1 MSVPVAQNL
10 QNKLWS
16 INAVQALE
24 TSGQT
29 ESQTYETE
37 STVTACPASSYRE
50 SPGLCLCVC
59 VCVFV
64 WKGWVWLSLNN
75 QPWFTAESGAGA
87 STGLQNEAVITTPPP
102 PHRKTKKTFSHL
114 AFPHGV
120 TTVRWES
127 HDARES
133 SQAVLLQK
141 QNVSWETDFITN
153 TDVPH
158 LSRLNQGAVIN
169 APRDKHLWK
178 VILLFT

>member
-59 VCVFV
+59 VCVCV
-64 WKGWVWLSLNN
+64 CVCSCEKDGCDW
-75 QPWFTAESGAGA
+75 A
-87 STGLQNEAVITTPPP
+87 STTNHDSQLSQEQVLQLVSKMRLWLQPPP
-102 PHRKTKKTFSHL
+102 PPTPTPKNKKNILTSRVSARRHNCSLGVSWCSRIFTGSVVTKTKCVVRNRLHYK
-114 AFPHGV
+114 HGRSPSL
-120 TTVRWES
+120 TIKS
-127 HDARES
+127 G
-133 SQAVLLQK
+133 
-141 QNVSWETDFITN
+141 
-153 TDVPH
+153 
-158 LSRLNQGAVIN
+158 SR
-169 APRDKHLWK
+169 D
-178 VILLFT
+178 